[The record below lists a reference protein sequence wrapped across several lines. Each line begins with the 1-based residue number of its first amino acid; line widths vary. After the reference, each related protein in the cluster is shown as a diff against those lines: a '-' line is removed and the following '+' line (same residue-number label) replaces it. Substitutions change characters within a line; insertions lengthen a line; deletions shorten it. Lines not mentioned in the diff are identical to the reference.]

1 MCEMRVCTVI
11 EDIASRYKVRNVK
24 IISYGEILFEG
35 NYKYA
40 MLFAGKGLKCY
51 KYVYYVD
58 RKKELIINV

>member
-35 NYKYA
+35 NYKHA
-40 MLFAGKGLKCY
+40 MLFAGKGLKCC